1 MSQGHCLALK
11 DFLCHLLRYDRKL
24 WIGDFLKS
32 VVYLPFEQS
41 NGKPTLARRREG
53 DTDAEDTSARGRSR
67 RTLARSRRDRSN
79 RSKEDARP
87 STGGRGTGLP
97 PSGQR

>member
-1 MSQGHCLALK
+1 MWDDWYYCKYHKYVSADSPKPNFQAWV
-11 DFLCHLLRYDRKL
+11 RYDRKL

-53 DTDAEDTSARGRSR
+53 DTDGKDTSA
-67 RTLARSRRDRSN
+67 
-79 RSKEDARP
+79 
-87 STGGRGTGLP
+87 
-97 PSGQR
+97 